1 VVAMTFG
8 DFSDLIS
15 FEDFTN
21 ISKWRHFA
29 TNKVSGY
36 AFDILNEC
44 VAYERSKE
52 ELGTLQIRRRCCPLQ
67 DVLLFC
73 LRKSSSSISNL
84 LIQSL

>member
-1 VVAMTFG
+1 MTFG

-44 VAYERSKE
+44 VAYERFKE
-52 ELGTLQIRRRCCPLQ
+52 ELGRC
-67 DVLLFC
+67 
-73 LRKSSSSISNL
+73 KSGGGVAL
-84 LIQSL
+84 CKMCFYFV